1 MAMNLQAQHLSNAVI
16 SPVTNSGKSR
26 RVLVVAYAFP
36 PVGGVSVHRV
46 TKFVKYLPE
55 YGWTSSVLT
64 VANPSVPLMDD
75 TLSKEIPADTI
86 IRRARTFE
94 PGYRLKSAVAR
105 SQSSQSDSLVGR
117 AATAARATARKA
129 FNLVMQPDPQILWR
143 PNALREGLKLLREI
157 PHDAIFA
164 TGPPFSSM
172 MLAVTL
178 SKRTGVPL
186 IVDYR
191 DEWSMMTYW
200 ENKNFGGIADFVQSR
215 MQAHVLKSA
224 DFVLATTP
232 STADE
237 LSSLIAAAK
246 GHARTDF
253 IYNGFDSSDYPSLA
267 NSGDRVD
274 YGNGTDLFR
283 MSFAGTL
290 WNVTP
295 IGPVVDGILRL
306 SEKAPNIAA
315 KLELVIAGR
324 RTAAQDAELD
334 RLTSTPVKLVRL
346 AFLAHKDAI
355 GLMCGS
361 DALLL
366 INADLPNANR
376 LVNAKT
382 FEYMAARKPI
392 FVVAPHGDLWDL
404 LGGIP
409 NSSLARPEAIDQ
421 IAANLESAITRWQ
434 SGELAD
440 GAGFDLSKYERR
452 NLTGRLA
459 GMLDRL
465 VQSKVTT

>member
-1 MAMNLQAQHLSNAVI
+1 MAMNVQAYISNVVAT
-16 SPVTNSGKSR
+16 PATNSGKPR
-26 RVLVVAYAFP
+26 RALFVAYAFP
-36 PVGGVSVHRV
+36 PVGGVSVQRV
-46 TKFVKYLPE
+46 TKFIKYLPE
-55 YGWTSSVLT
+55 FGWTSSVLT

-75 TLSKEIPADTI
+75 TLSKEIPPDTI

-94 PGYRLKSAVAR
+94 PGYRLKSAVAK
-105 SQSSQSDSLVGR
+105 SQASQSDSIVGR
-117 AATAARATARKA
+117 AATATRAMARKT

-143 PNALREGLKLLREI
+143 PHALREGLKLLREI
-157 PHDAIFA
+157 PHDAIVA

-200 ENKNFGGIADFVQSR
+200 ENKNFGNISHFVQSR
-215 MQAHVLKSA
+215 MQTHVLKSA

-232 STADE
+232 STAHE
-237 LSSLIAAAK
+237 LSSLVTAAK

-253 IYNGFDSSDYPSLA
+253 IYNGFDASDYPSPA
-267 NSGDRVD
+267 NASDRVD
-274 YGNGTDLFR
+274 YGNGTGLFR

-295 IGPVVDGILRL
+295 IGPVVDGILKL
-306 SEKAPNIAA
+306 CEKAPDIAA
-315 KLELVIAGR
+315 KIELVIAGR
-324 RTAAQDAELD
+324 RTAAQDDELD
-334 RLTSTPVKLVRL
+334 RLASTPVKLVRL
-346 AFLAHKDAI
+346 SFLAHKDAI

-392 FVVAPHGDLWDL
+392 FVVAPQGDLWDM

-409 NSSLARPEAIDQ
+409 NSSLARPEATDK
-421 IAANLESAITRWQ
+421 IAENLEAAITRWQ
-434 SGELAD
+434 SGDLTD
-440 GAGFDLSKYERR
+440 GVGFDLSKYERR
-452 NLTGRLA
+452 HLTGRLA
-459 GMLDRL
+459 GILDRL
-465 VQSKVTT
+465 VQSRAR